1 MKKFIII
8 AIIGLLGFAALLG
21 SAEEDVPEETEAD
34 TKAEETSDKDDNKA
48 QSETTDKDKEETER
62 KREEQKAEEEQEA
75 KEKAEAERKQEE
87 KKAEEERKVKEEQEV
102 KQKAKEEQE
111 AKRKAE
117 EEAEAQAKAE
127 EAEKLRKENEA
138 KEIAEQEAADK
149 ANVEEIYLQIMRES
163 VGSYVDIQFDK
174 TEKTYVMTPTD
185 QGLIDEISMLP
196 LGIGHEDWGILVDGM
211 TSMSRSGKDLVGEGY
226 TINLVNPLNHENV
239 ILWITDGVVIYN
251 VIDDL

>member
-1 MKKFIII
+1 MKKFLII
-8 AIIGLLGFAALLG
+8 AVIGLMVIVGLFENTG
-21 SAEEDVPEETEAD
+21 EDIPEETEAD
-34 TKAEETSDKDDNKA
+34 TKTEETS
-48 QSETTDKDKEETER
+48 EVTDKDKEE
-62 KREEQKAEEEQEA
+62 QKAKEEQEA
-75 KEKAEAERKQEE
+75 KEKVEAERKQEE
-87 KKAEEERKVKEEQEV
+87 KKAKEEEEA
-102 KQKAKEEQE
+102 KQKAEEEQK
-111 AKRKAE
+111 AKQKAE

-138 KEIAEQEAADK
+138 REKAEQEAADK
-149 ANVEEIYLQIMRES
+149 EDAEEIYLQIMRES

-196 LGIGHEDWGILVDGM
+196 LGIGHEDWGVLVDGM
-211 TSMSRSGKDLVGEGY
+211 ASMSKSGKDLVGEGY

-239 ILWITDGVVIYN
+239 ILWIMDGEVIYN

>member
-8 AIIGLLGFAALLG
+8 ATIALMVIVALFENTG
-21 SAEEDVPEETEAD
+21 ENIPAETEAD
-34 TKAEETSDKDDNKA
+34 TKTEQTNDKDDNKSR
-48 QSETTDKDKEETER
+48 SEMTDEDKAEAKRKYEEQKEKDEQAAKQKEKEEQAA
-62 KREEQKAEEEQEA
+62 KEEQKA
-75 KEKAEAERKQEE
+75 KQ
-87 KKAEEERKVKEEQEV
+87 
-102 KQKAKEEQE
+102 
-111 AKRKAE
+111 KAE

-138 KEIAEQEAADK
+138 KEKAEQEATDK
-149 ANVEEIYLQIMRES
+149 ANAEEIYLQIMRES

-196 LGIGHEDWGILVDGM
+196 MGIGHEDWGVLVDGM
-211 TSMSRSGKDLVGEGY
+211 ASMSKSGKDLVGEGY
-226 TINLVNPLNHENV
+226 SMNLVNPLNHENV
-239 ILWITDGVVIYN
+239 ILWIVDGEVIYN

>member
-8 AIIGLLGFAALLG
+8 AIIGLMVIVALFENTG
-21 SAEEDVPEETEAD
+21 EDAPAETEAD
-34 TKAEETSDKDDNKA
+34 TKTEETTDKDDNKSR
-48 QSETTDKDKEETER
+48 SEMTEED
-62 KREEQKAEEEQEA
+62 
-75 KEKAEAERKQEE
+75 KAEAKQKYEE
-87 KKAEEERKVKEEQEV
+87 KKAKEEQA
-102 KQKAKEEQE
+102 AKEEQE
-111 AKRKAE
+111 AKQKAE

-138 KEIAEQEAADK
+138 KEKAEQAD
-149 ANVEEIYLQIMRES
+149 AETIYLQIMRES

-196 LGIGHEDWGILVDGM
+196 LGIGHEEWGTLVDGM
-211 TSMSRSGKDLVGEGY
+211 ASMSKSGKDLVGEGY

-239 ILWITDGVVIYN
+239 ILWIMDGEIIYN

>member
-1 MKKFIII
+1 MKKFLII
-8 AIIGLLGFAALLG
+8 AVIGLMVIVGLFENTG
-21 SAEEDVPEETEAD
+21 EDIPAETEAD
-34 TKAEETSDKDDNKA
+34 TKTEQTS
-48 QSETTDKDKEETER
+48 EVTDKDKEEQKAE
-62 KREEQKAEEEQEA
+62 EEQKAKEEQEA

-87 KKAEEERKVKEEQEV
+87 KKAKEEEA
-102 KQKAKEEQE
+102 KQKAEEEQE
-111 AKRKAE
+111 AKQKAE

-127 EAEKLRKENEA
+127 EAVKLRKENEA
-138 KEIAEQEAADK
+138 KEKAEQAD
-149 ANVEEIYLQIMRES
+149 AEEIYLQIMRES

-196 LGIGHEDWGILVDGM
+196 MGIGHEDWGVLVDGM
-211 TSMSRSGKDLVGEGY
+211 ASMSKSGKDLVGEGY

-239 ILWITDGVVIYN
+239 ILWIIDGEVIYN

>member
-8 AIIGLLGFAALLG
+8 AIIGLMVIIALFDNTG
-21 SAEEDVPEETEAD
+21 EDIPEVTEAD
-34 TKAEETSDKDDNKA
+34 TKVEQTSDKDDNKSR
-48 QSETTDKDKEETER
+48 SEMTDEEKEEAKR
-62 KREEQKAEEEQEA
+62 KY
-75 KEKAEAERKQEE
+75 EE
-87 KKAEEERKVKEEQEV
+87 KKEKEEQA
-102 KQKAKEEQE
+102 AKEEQE
-111 AKRKAE
+111 AKQKAE
-117 EEAEAQAKAE
+117 EEKEAQAKAE

-138 KEIAEQEAADK
+138 KEKAEQETADK
-149 ANVEEIYLQIMRES
+149 EDAETLYLQIMRDS

-196 LGIGHEDWGILVDGM
+196 MGIGHEDWGVLVDGM
-211 TSMSRSGKDLVGEGY
+211 ASMSKSGKDLVGEGY

-239 ILWITDGVVIYN
+239 ILWIMDGEVIYN

>member
-8 AIIGLLGFAALLG
+8 AIIGLMVIVGLFENTG
-21 SAEEDVPEETEAD
+21 EDIPEETEAD
-34 TKAEETSDKDDNKA
+34 TKTEETSEA
-48 QSETTDKDKEETER
+48 TDKDKEE
-62 KREEQKAEEEQEA
+62 QKAKEEQEA
-75 KEKAEAERKQEE
+75 KEKAEDERKQEE
-87 KKAEEERKVKEEQEV
+87 KKAKEEEA
-102 KQKAKEEQE
+102 KQKAEEEQK
-111 AKRKAE
+111 AKQKAE

-138 KEIAEQEAADK
+138 REKAEQEATDK
-149 ANVEEIYLQIMRES
+149 ANAEEIYLQIMRDS

-196 LGIGHEDWGILVDGM
+196 MGIGHEDWGVLVDGM
-211 TSMSRSGKDLVGEGY
+211 ASMSKSGKDLVGEGY
-226 TINLVNPLNHENV
+226 TMNLVNPLNHENV
-239 ILWITDGVVIYN
+239 ILWIIDGEVIYN

>member
-1 MKKFIII
+1 MKKILIISTI
-8 AIIGLLGFAALLG
+8 VLIVIVALFENTG
-21 SAEEDVPEETEAD
+21 EDIPEEAEAD
-34 TKAEETSDKDDNKA
+34 TKTEETS
-48 QSETTDKDKEETER
+48 EVTDKDKEEQKAE
-62 KREEQKAEEEQEA
+62 EEQKAKEEQEA

-87 KKAEEERKVKEEQEV
+87 KKAEEEQAA
-102 KQKAKEEQE
+102 KQ
-111 AKRKAE
+111 KAE

-138 KEIAEQEAADK
+138 KEKAEKESADK
-149 ANVEEIYLQIMRES
+149 ENAETIYLQIMRES

-196 LGIGHEDWGILVDGM
+196 LGIGHEEWGVLVDGM
-211 TSMSRSGKDLVGEGY
+211 ASMSKSGKDLVGEGY

-239 ILWITDGVVIYN
+239 ILWIIDGEIIYN
-251 VIDDL
+251 VI

>member
-1 MKKFIII
+1 MKKFLII
-8 AIIGLLGFAALLG
+8 AVIGLMVIVGLFENTG
-21 SAEEDVPEETEAD
+21 EDIPAETEAD
-34 TKAEETSDKDDNKA
+34 TKTEQT
-48 QSETTDKDKEETER
+48 SETTDK
-62 KREEQKAEEEQEA
+62 AEEEREA
-75 KEKAEAERKQEE
+75 KEKAEAVREQEE
-87 KKAEEERKVKEEQEV
+87 K
-102 KQKAKEEQE
+102 KAKEEQE
-111 AKRKAE
+111 AKRKAEEEQKAKQKAE

-138 KEIAEQEAADK
+138 KEKAEQESADK
-149 ANVEEIYLQIMRES
+149 ENAETIYLQIMRES

-196 LGIGHEDWGILVDGM
+196 LGIGHEEWGVLVDGM
-211 TSMSRSGKDLVGEGY
+211 ASMSKSGKDLVGEGY

-239 ILWITDGVVIYN
+239 ILWIMDGEVIYN

>member
-1 MKKFIII
+1 MKKILII
-8 AIIGLLGFAALLG
+8 ATIALMVIVALFENTG
-21 SAEEDVPEETEAD
+21 EDVPEETEAD
-34 TKAEETSDKDDNKA
+34 TKAEQTSEKDDNKSR
-48 QSETTDKDKEETER
+48 SEMTEEDKAEAKRKYEEQKEKEEQAA
-62 KREEQKAEEEQEA
+62 KEEQKA
-75 KEKAEAERKQEE
+75 KQ
-87 KKAEEERKVKEEQEV
+87 
-102 KQKAKEEQE
+102 
-111 AKRKAE
+111 KAE

-138 KEIAEQEAADK
+138 KEKAEQEAAEQ
-149 ANVEEIYLQIMRES
+149 ANAEEIYLQIMRDS

-196 LGIGHEDWGILVDGM
+196 MGIGHEDWGVLVDGM
-211 TSMSRSGKDLVGEGY
+211 ASMSKSGKDLVGEGY

-239 ILWITDGVVIYN
+239 ILWIIDGEVIYN

>member
-8 AIIGLLGFAALLG
+8 AIIGLLGIAAMLG
-21 SAEEDVPEETEAD
+21 STVEDVQEETEAD
-34 TKAEETSDKDDNKA
+34 AKTEQTREMTDKAEQE
-48 QSETTDKDKEETER
+48 
-62 KREEQKAEEEQEA
+62 KAEEEREA

-87 KKAEEERKVKEEQEV
+87 KKA
-102 KQKAKEEQE
+102 KEEQE
-111 AKRKAE
+111 AKQKAEEEQKAKQKAE
-117 EEAEAQAKAE
+117 EEAEAQAKTE
-127 EAEKLRKENEA
+127 EAEKLRKEQEA
-138 KEIAEQEAADK
+138 KEKAEQEATDK
-149 ANVEEIYLQIMRES
+149 ADAEEIYLQIMRDS

-196 LGIGHEDWGILVDGM
+196 LGIGHEEWGTLVDGM
-211 TSMSRSGKDLVGEGY
+211 TSMSKSGKDLVGEGY

-239 ILWITDGVVIYN
+239 ILWIMDGEVIYN

>member
-8 AIIGLLGFAALLG
+8 AIIGLMVIVGLFENTG
-21 SAEEDVPEETEAD
+21 EDIPEETEAD
-34 TKAEETSDKDDNKA
+34 TKTEETSEA
-48 QSETTDKDKEETER
+48 TDKDKEE
-62 KREEQKAEEEQEA
+62 QKAKEEQEA

-87 KKAEEERKVKEEQEV
+87 KKAKEEEA
-102 KQKAKEEQE
+102 KQKAEEEQK
-111 AKRKAE
+111 AKQKAE

-138 KEIAEQEAADK
+138 KEKAEQEATDK
-149 ANVEEIYLQIMRES
+149 ANAEEIYLQIMRES

-196 LGIGHEDWGILVDGM
+196 LGIGHEDWGVLVDGM
-211 TSMSRSGKDLVGEGY
+211 ASMSKCGKDLVGEGY
-226 TINLVNPLNHENV
+226 SMNLVNPLNHENV
-239 ILWITDGVVIYN
+239 ILWIIDGEVIYN

>member
-8 AIIGLLGFAALLG
+8 AIIGLLGIVALFG
-21 SAEEDVPEETEAD
+21 NTEEDIPEVTEAD
-34 TKAEETSDKDDNKA
+34 TKTEETSDNDDNKSR
-48 QSETTDKDKEETER
+48 SEMTDEDKEEAKR
-62 KREEQKAEEEQEA
+62 KYEEQKAEEEREA

-87 KKAEEERKVKEEQEV
+87 KKA
-102 KQKAKEEQE
+102 KEEQE
-111 AKRKAE
+111 AKQKAEEEQKEKQKAE

-138 KEIAEQEAADK
+138 KEKAEKEAADK
-149 ANVEEIYLQIMRES
+149 SDAETIYLQIMRES

-196 LGIGHEDWGILVDGM
+196 LGIGHEDWGVLVDGM
-211 TSMSRSGKDLVGEGY
+211 ASMSKSGKDLVGEGY

-239 ILWITDGVVIYN
+239 ILWIMDGEVIYN

>member
-8 AIIGLLGFAALLG
+8 AIIGLFGIGALFG
-21 SAEEDVPEETEAD
+21 STEDVPEETEAD
-34 TKAEETSDKDDNKA
+34 TKTEQTSEKDDNKSR
-48 QSETTDKDKEETER
+48 SEMTDEDKAEAKR
-62 KREEQKAEEEQEA
+62 KYEEQKEKDEQAAKQKEVEEQA
-75 KEKAEAERKQEE
+75 
-87 KKAEEERKVKEEQEV
+87 
-102 KQKAKEEQE
+102 AKEEQE

-127 EAEKLRKENEA
+127 EEEKQRKENEA
-138 KEIAEQEAADK
+138 KEKEEQEAAEQED
-149 ANVEEIYLQIMRES
+149 AETIYLQIMRDS

-174 TEKTYVMTPTD
+174 SNKIYTMTPTD

-196 LGIGHEDWGILVDGM
+196 MGIGHEDWGVLVDGM
-211 TSMSRSGKDLVGEGY
+211 TSMSASGKDLVGEGY

-239 ILWITDGVVIYN
+239 ILWIIDGEVIYN